1 MIVCWFENRFG
12 LQDPTTISYMLQ
24 LIKDSVV
31 IAHVAMGTLK
41 LLQAALSAPLLF
53 PHPQVLIPILFCPT
67 MLWC

>member
-1 MIVCWFENRFG
+1 MMIVCWFENRFG

-41 LLQAALSAPLLF
+41 LL
-53 PHPQVLIPILFCPT
+53 
-67 MLWC
+67 